1 MGSKYIY
8 SCLQFWNMHK
18 INKKDTQN
26 KTQVDSSDGLLLM
39 FSSNHN
45 HSGEYSLIY
54 ASKCIY
60 NADPDK
66 HVSPIV
72 AQTDTDSI
80 LYTFRPRAILVGPLG
95 GIWPS
100 AITR

>member
-1 MGSKYIY
+1 
-8 SCLQFWNMHK
+8 MHK

-72 AQTDTDSI
+72 AQTDTDSCGHCRSHSI